1 VTRILLVAMREFV
14 ATALTKG
21 FIIGALVVPAIA
33 VVAIPVIVMLL
44 SSTKAPAIRGSLA
57 VIDRSGEVVPA
68 LREAMSPERIAE
80 RMRIQREEIAKETAE
95 QMGPLAGKT
104 GDVEKQVAA
113 VQGEIPQITIDDLG
127 PDADPERERLKV
139 AGASPDDAGRLGLLV
154 IDKDAVDPPP
164 GTPYAGYELITR
176 PRLHDLTLA
185 DMRRAVTGAIFEARA
200 RLRGYDP
207 AEIRAIAS
215 VAGDTQE
222 ITETGEVRE
231 SSEVLNILLPMGF
244 LILIMMSVFVSG
256 QYLLTTTVEEKSSRV
271 IEILLSAVS
280 PMQLM
285 AGKIVGQMGVGLALM
300 TIYGSLGTIGL
311 VWANRAD
318 LISTMAI
325 AWMIVFYVIAYFL
338 IASFMAAIGSAVN
351 DMREAQAMM
360 TPVMIV
366 TIVPYLL
373 AMPISRDPSST
384 LATVLSF
391 IPPVSPFVM
400 ILRVASTQ
408 PPHPWQILLAVAI
421 GVASVYASIWACAK
435 IFRVGLLMFGK
446 PPNFRTL
453 MHWIRMA

>member
-1 VTRILLVAMREFV
+1 MTKILLVAMREFV

-33 VVAIPVIVMLL
+33 AVAIPVVVILL
-44 SSTKAPAIRGSLA
+44 NSAEAPAINGSLA

-68 LREAMSPERIAE
+68 LREEMAPERIAE
-80 RMRIQREEIAKETAE
+80 RMKLQREEIAREAAE
-95 QMGPLAGKT
+95 QMGPLAGRT
-104 GDVEKQVAA
+104 GDMDQQIARA
-113 VQGEIPQITIDDLG
+113 QGGVPRIAIDDLG
-127 PDADPERERLKV
+127 PDADPEAERVKV
-139 AGASPDDAGRLGLLV
+139 AGDSPDDGGRLGLLV
-154 IDKDAVDPPP
+154 IDRDVVEPPP
-164 GTPYAGYELITR
+164 GTPYAGFELITR

-185 DMRRAVTGAIFEARA
+185 DLRTAVRAAIFETRA

-207 AEIRAIAS
+207 AEIRAIYS
-215 VAGDTQE
+215 VGGDTRE
-222 ITETGEVRE
+222 ITDTGEIRQ
-231 SSEVLNILLPMGF
+231 SSEILNIMLPMGF

-285 AGKIVGQMGVGLALM
+285 AGKIVGQMGVGLTLM
-300 TIYGSLGTIGL
+300 TIYGSLGLIGL
-311 VWANRAD
+311 IWAARAD
-318 LISTMAI
+318 LISPMTI

-360 TPVMIV
+360 TPVVIV

-373 AMPISRDPSST
+373 AMPISRDPNST
-384 LATVLSF
+384 LALVLSLV
-391 IPPVSPFVM
+391 PPFSPFVM

-408 PPHPWQILLAVAI
+408 PPPLWQILAAAAI
-421 GVASVYASIWACAK
+421 GALSVYVSIWACAK

-446 PPNFRTL
+446 PPNFKTL
-453 MHWIRMA
+453 VHWIRIA